1 MFFTTKISI
10 KFKSDLS
17 DTEILN
23 ILYGIQKKYG
33 FEIIETKSYYTDKK
47 IVIKCFKSDKS
58 KIIHDFCEQFSNKVK
73 DVCFKKTTG
82 WDV

>member
-1 MFFTTKISI
+1 MFFTTKMLIS
-10 KFKSDLS
+10 FKSNLS

-23 ILYGIQKKYG
+23 ILFEIQKKDG
-33 FEIIETKSYYTDKK
+33 FEIIETKSYYTDKR
-47 IVIKCFKSDKS
+47 IIIKCFKYDKT
-58 KIIHDFCEQFSNKVK
+58 KILHDFCEQFSNKVK